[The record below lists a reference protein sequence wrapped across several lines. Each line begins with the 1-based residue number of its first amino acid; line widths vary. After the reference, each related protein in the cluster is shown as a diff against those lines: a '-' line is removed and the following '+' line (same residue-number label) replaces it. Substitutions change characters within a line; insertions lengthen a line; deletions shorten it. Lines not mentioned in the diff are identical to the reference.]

1 MFIDFSRQKRKNEI
15 MAERLTKY
23 SPFEDDLYPIQNEYP
38 NPELTQV
45 SKKVVPPIFQFKNNT
60 SPETPQKVTELPQDL
75 ENGAVML
82 ASALDALYK
91 HLEILDPD
99 QITAFIEQTTNS
111 LKNTAL
117 PNGST
122 ETHNLIW
129 TDMIYNL
136 RQGLQGMSRNNENLK
151 IARET
156 IHNRL
161 MEDIQKDPDIA

>member
-1 MFIDFSRQKRKNEI
+1 

-23 SPFEDDLYPIQNEYP
+23 SSFEDNLYSLQNEYP
-38 NPELTQV
+38 SPELTQI
-45 SKKVVPPIFQFKNNT
+45 SKEIVPPIFEFRNNT
-60 SPETPQKVTELPQDL
+60 PSETPQKETELPQDL

-82 ASALDALYK
+82 AGGLDTLYK
-91 HLEILDPD
+91 HLEVLDPD
-99 QITAFIEQTTNS
+99 QITAFVEKTTSS
-111 LKNTAL
+111 LKNTVL
-117 PNGST
+117 PNGSI

-136 RQGLQGMSRNNENLK
+136 KQELQGMSKNNENLK

-161 MEDIQKDPDIA
+161 TKDIQKDPDTA